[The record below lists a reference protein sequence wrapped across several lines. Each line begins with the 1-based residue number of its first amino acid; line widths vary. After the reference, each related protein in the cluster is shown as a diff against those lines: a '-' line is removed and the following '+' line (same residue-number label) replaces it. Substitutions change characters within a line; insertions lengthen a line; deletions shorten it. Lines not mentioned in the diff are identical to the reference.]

1 MRALSGSDC
10 LILWESGAGL
20 HPLDQG
26 LLLLGAALPDAPE
39 ADVADWPLGKRNTA
53 LAQLR
58 CLSFGPRLLG
68 STACSRCH
76 DQLEVE
82 IDGQWLAGEGSDR
95 TRASEEPIVVN
106 GQSFRLLTTRD
117 LARAAQEADIRL
129 GSVRLAESCCLED
142 GQSTEWSDEDLDQIG
157 KNLAMADPMAEIRLA
172 LRCPECE
179 NEWEEDLDIVSFLWC
194 EIEARARRLLFEIHT
209 LASAY
214 GWTETD
220 ILALSD
226 RRRALYF
233 EMAQS

>member
-10 LILWESGAGL
+10 LKLWESGADL

-26 LLLLGAALPDAPE
+26 LLVLSAALPDTPE
-39 ADVADWPLGKRNTA
+39 PDLADWPLGKRNTA

-68 STACSRCH
+68 SITCSRCY
-76 DQLEVE
+76 DQLEVA
-82 IDGQWLAGEGSDR
+82 IDGQWLAGEEGDH
-95 TRASEEPIVVN
+95 TRASEEPIVIN
-106 GQSFRLLTTRD
+106 GKSFRLLTTRD
-117 LARAAQEADIRL
+117 LARTAHEADIRL
-129 GSVRLAESCCLED
+129 ASVGLAESCCLED
-142 GQSTEWSDEDLDQIG
+142 GPSTEWSDEDLDQIG
-157 KNLAMADPMAEIRLA
+157 KNLAVADPMAEIRLA
-172 LRCPECE
+172 LRCPTCE
-179 NEWEEDLDIVSFLWC
+179 NEWEEDLDIVLFLWR

-214 GWTETD
+214 GWTEAD